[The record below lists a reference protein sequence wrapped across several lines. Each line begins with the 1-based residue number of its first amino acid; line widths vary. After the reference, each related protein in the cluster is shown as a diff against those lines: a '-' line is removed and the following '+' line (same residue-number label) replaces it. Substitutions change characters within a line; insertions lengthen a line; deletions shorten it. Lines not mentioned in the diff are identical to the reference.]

1 MPLLTDLTLMMR
13 IDPLALIFALRE
25 FVTVTYGTTVTQV
38 FSDSVL
44 NVNLV
49 SVEDCSVLNW
59 VDQRELRRLAS
70 EDRLFGR
77 IAEPS

>member
-1 MPLLTDLTLMMR
+1 MMR
-13 IDPLALIFALRE
+13 IDPLTLIFALRE

-38 FSDSVL
+38 FSDMQRKANRHSVL

-49 SVEDCSVLNW
+49 SVEDCSVLDW

-77 IAEPS
+77 IAEPG